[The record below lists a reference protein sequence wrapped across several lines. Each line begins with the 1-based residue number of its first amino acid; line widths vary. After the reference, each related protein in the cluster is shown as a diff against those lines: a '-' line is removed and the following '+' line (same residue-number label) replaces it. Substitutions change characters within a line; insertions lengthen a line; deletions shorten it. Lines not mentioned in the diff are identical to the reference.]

1 MSAPTHLRNGI
12 AAAFVAVAAAAALAG
27 GQQTQTPPPPP
38 QQQQPPVFRTGADVI
53 RLDVSVLDK
62 NRRPVRGLEL
72 EDFSVTE
79 DGTPQRVVAIAA
91 VDVAEHDPAPSAW
104 MRHVPPD
111 ISTNDLVD
119 QVGDGRLFAIVMD
132 DVNIPWDDLEI
143 IQGARMAARYIVDS
157 LGPSD
162 IAAVVFPRDAGLTV
176 DFTSDRRK
184 LLEAIDQF
192 DPREPDMFVPMR
204 PSAPGGGGGDMPYRW
219 SPILMRN
226 ECERSQPT
234 VPTLDIL
241 ASRLATVPNRR
252 KSIILVSTGIPLN
265 LGASRDCPGDLAYTM
280 REMFRR
286 AQQANINVHSVDP
299 AGFRGYEQYLMNPI
313 RRGGRPARTTMS
325 QPAAEGAAKFRRE
338 FLEITADYTG
348 AHAVVGREAMET
360 GIDRIFE
367 ENESYYL
374 LGYQTSN
381 GKPDGKFRRVVVKVN
396 RSGVTVRTRSG
407 FFAPQ
412 TGSLVTRE
420 QKAAPTSNDL
430 SLSGLN
436 TPTGLPLRA
445 SLVSIAPAAGAPAG
459 SRDVD
464 VAVALSVRLPPGRAP
479 LTETL
484 TVIRNVYVN
493 GSPGPPAARDVSD
506 HDRGDLGR
514 RDPLRSVS
522 EAVARAGPL
531 RDPPACDERA
541 PQQIGH
547 GVRRSRGAGFHACA
561 RRDVGHR
568 AGPPSDPR
576 HAAQGRARHAP
587 PDRPDER
594 PRLRAVGGRRRLLAR
609 VPGRGDARRTGDA
622 GRAGA
627 RHERQARL
635 RGDDDDARDGVRRR
649 PRRRPRAGSATGED
663 AARPPP
669 AQHHRDA
676 AVRHELA
683 ERSGVPGPLT
693 FSISS
698 SGQTRPSRSRS
709 APAESRRRA
718 PGDSRSCR

>member
-12 AAAFVAVAAAAALAG
+12 AAAFVAVAAAVALAG
-27 GQQTQTPPPPP
+27 GQQTQTPPP
-38 QQQQPPVFRTGADVI
+38 QQQRPPVFSSGADVI

-72 EDFSVTE
+72 EDFTVTE

-111 ISTNDLVD
+111 ITTNDLVD
-119 QVGDGRLFAIVMD
+119 QVGDGRLFAIVLD
-132 DVNIPWDDLEI
+132 DVNIPWDDLDI

-234 VPTLDIL
+234 VPTLDVL

-265 LGASRDCPGDLAYTM
+265 LAAARDCPGDLAYTM

-348 AHAVVGREAMET
+348 AHAVVGSEAMEA

-381 GKPDGKFRRVVVKVN
+381 GKPDGKFRRVTVKVN
-396 RSGVTVRTRSG
+396 RRDVTVRTRSG

-412 TGSLVTRE
+412 AGSLVTRE

-464 VAVALSVRLPPGRAP
+464 VAVALSVRLPAARGP

-484 TVIRNVYVN
+484 TVIRNVYVK
-493 GSPGPPAARDVSD
+493 GSPGPPVRETYPITIEETS
-506 HDRGDLGR
+506 GDEMRYEVFQKLSLAPGRYEIRLHATSALLSKSGTVFADLEVPDFTRAPVVMSGIALGR
-514 RDPLRSVS
+514 RPIPDTPRKDVLATLLPIVQTSGRDFAPS
-522 EAVARAGPL
+522 EAVAVFSRVFQGGAAAVAPVTLGVLVLDMNDKRVFEETTTMPVTAFGDGRAASHALDLPLEKMQHGPHL
-531 RDPPACDERA
+531 LSITATLPS
-541 PQQIGH
+541 GT
-547 GVRRSRGAGFHACA
+547 SS
-561 RRDVGHR
+561 RRDLVF
-568 AGPPSDPR
+568 
-576 HAAQGRARHAP
+576 
-587 PDRPDER
+587 
-594 PRLRAVGGRRRLLAR
+594 R
-609 VPGRGDARRTGDA
+609 VR
-622 GRAGA
+622 
-627 RHERQARL
+627 
-635 RGDDDDARDGVRRR
+635 
-649 PRRRPRAGSATGED
+649 
-663 AARPPP
+663 
-669 AQHHRDA
+669 
-676 AVRHELA
+676 
-683 ERSGVPGPLT
+683 
-693 FSISS
+693 
-698 SGQTRPSRSRS
+698 
-709 APAESRRRA
+709 
-718 PGDSRSCR
+718 